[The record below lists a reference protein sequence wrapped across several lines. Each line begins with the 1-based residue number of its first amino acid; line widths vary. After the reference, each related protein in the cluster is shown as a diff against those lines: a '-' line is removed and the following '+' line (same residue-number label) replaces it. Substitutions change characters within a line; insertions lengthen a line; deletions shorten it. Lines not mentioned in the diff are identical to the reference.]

1 LHLCGLVQS
10 FDTPSDTTAMPHQHY
25 LLDAVCLI
33 TSYVILAVDKTV
45 YVHVQGKQFE
55 AVLYEKLRG
64 TDIIVGS
71 PPHGLPTNIVLTGLL
86 M

>member
-1 LHLCGLVQS
+1 
-10 FDTPSDTTAMPHQHY
+10 MPHQHY
-25 LLDAVCLI
+25 LLEAVCLI
-33 TSYVILAVDKTV
+33 TLILAIEDL